1 MLNPMKYRIVGLLSD
16 ILKALGIKGYLVGGA
31 VRDMLLGIEPV
42 DFDFVVECSPKEHY
56 MLCSNIEKRLNC
68 KVSYNNWYHTG
79 KFQTD
84 GFEVDIVMAR
94 EERYDG
100 IASKPAVKAASLD
113 KDLARRDFT
122 INTMAVSIYDE
133 DKSIIDPLFG
143 IDDLKKGQ
151 IKVLHNMSFKD
162 DPTRIFRG
170 IKYASRFNFYFDD
183 NTCDLVN
190 EATRM
195 GYMEYLKPGRVKQE
209 LIGIL
214 NEPNPIYAVGLFD
227 KLNIFQGISHT
238 EIMLNRYF
246 NEEAFK
252 LLKDNKKLS
261 VLLCKNSD
269 EKITVLREALN
280 LSMDVINDVQRLKE
294 ISNILLSED
303 DYIYRYLIM
312 NEKRIDWN
320 LIRTAFYSEKRIE
333 NFLRLKGN
341 FEVHLDKE
349 IIKKTKEI
357 SKFIIEEK
365 LKKFKEILK
374 GEQLNV

>member
-1 MLNPMKYRIVGLLSD
+1 MLNPMKYSIVGMLSD

-68 KVSYNNWYHTG
+68 NVSYNNWYHTG
-79 KFQTD
+79 KFQTE

-122 INTMAVSIYDE
+122 INAMAVSIYDE
-133 DKSIIDPLFG
+133 DKSIIDPFYG

-151 IKVLHNMSFKD
+151 IRVLHNMSFKD

-209 LIGIL
+209 LISIL
-214 NEPNPIYAVGLFD
+214 NEPNPIYAID
-227 KLNIFQGISHT
+227 IIEKLNILQGIT
-238 EIMLNRYF
+238 YTDVTLNRCF
-246 NEEAFK
+246 REKAFK
-252 LLKDNKKLS
+252 LLKDNKKLAA
-261 VLLCKNSD
+261 VFYKNSD
-269 EKITVLREALN
+269 DKIAVLKDLLN
-280 LSMDVINDVQRLKE
+280 LSMDVINDIQHLKE
-294 ISNILLSED
+294 ISNVLLSED
-303 DYIYRYLIM
+303 DYIYRYLLI
-312 NEKRIDWN
+312 NEKRMDWN
-320 LIRTAFYSEKRIE
+320 LIKTVFYSNKRID
-333 NFLRLKGN
+333 NFLRLKDT
-341 FEVHLDKE
+341 FE
-349 IIKKTKEI
+349 IEI
-357 SKFIIEEK
+357 SKEVMKKPKEIRKYLLDEK
-365 LKKFKEILK
+365 LKKLK
-374 GEQLNV
+374 KALEGEEDNV